1 MDLRLLSFALGASSS
16 LLWPWLPSM
25 AWGGVLLAFAIPLA
39 YGRHWRLL
47 FLLLGMLWMQ
57 CNLQYRLAWLERLEV
72 QTSHI
77 ITARVQSTESQG
89 DKFVR
94 LLLRVSTLDDRPLSP
109 EPLVRLNAYQ
119 ALPPMT
125 AGSLIT
131 LVSSLKP
138 AHGLANEAGLDGR
151 RLLLGKGIT
160 ATGNLRRIIAI
171 EAATPGWRERWL
183 AEADAG
189 WRGLSHAPLLAA
201 LTFGEQEGITDE
213 QWELF
218 RGSGLTH
225 IIAISGQHIALVA
238 VLGWWL
244 GRLLGLRGAIIVSLL
259 FAATYSA
266 LAGFAVATER
276 ALIMVVVW
284 SLLRWLKRD
293 WPPHRI
299 WLWAFVVIAL
309 WDPLALYSAGFWLSF
324 LAVALLLLASLL
336 DDRPGLVRLQS
347 LLLLGLL
354 PLQLLLF
361 EGMAPLALLLN
372 LLALPL
378 FCVGII
384 PLALIGVLLAPLST
398 TLAHG
403 LFWLANLG
411 LEGVL
416 WGLGLLADH
425 LQLWWPV
432 PGWLMPASVL
442 LLLLWGGWQWPGG
455 RALLLPVG
463 AALLLAAWP
472 APTPWQLRVLDVG
485 QGLSVLI
492 TRGERGIL
500 YDTGDR
506 YPGGYNMADAVILP
520 QLDRLGVRVLDALII
535 SHKDRDHAGNRRA
548 ILQALPVRRELS
560 SFQFDRATELCRR
573 GQQWRWQGLA
583 FRVLWPERPGAGH
596 NNDGCVLQ
604 ISDGQHSILL
614 AADIEKEAERRLLA
628 LEGEGLASTLLV
640 SPHHG
645 SRTSSTPGFV
655 AAVQPDLVVHS
666 AGYLNQWQF
675 PRPEVM
681 ARYARARQWVTGQ
694 DGAILIEAGD
704 AGLEIRAE
712 REQGPWYRRGGA
724 WWRPRLWPEE

>member
-25 AWGGVLLAFAIPLA
+25 AWGGVLLALAIPLA

-57 CNLQYRLAWLERLEV
+57 CNLQYRLAWLDRLEV

-189 WRGLSHAPLLAA
+189 WRGLSQAPLLAA

-213 QWELF
+213 QWTLF

-276 ALIMVVVW
+276 ALIMVGVW
-284 SLLRWLKRD
+284 SLLRWVKRD

-560 SFQFDRATELCRR
+560 SFQFDRSTELCRR

-675 PRPEVM
+675 PRPEVV

>member
-25 AWGGVLLAFAIPLA
+25 AWGGVLLALAIPLA

-57 CNLQYRLAWLERLEV
+57 CNLQYRLAWLDRLEV

-151 RLLLGKGIT
+151 RLLLGKGVT

-183 AEADAG
+183 TEADAG
-189 WRGLSHAPLLAA
+189 WRGLSQAPLLAA
-201 LTFGEQEGITDE
+201 LSFGEQSGITDE
-213 QWELF
+213 QWTLF

-276 ALIMVVVW
+276 ALIMVGVW

-455 RALLLPVG
+455 RALLLPVV

-472 APTPWQLRVLDVG
+472 APAPWQLRVLDVG

-560 SFQFDRATELCRR
+560 SFQFDRSTELCRR

-675 PRPEVM
+675 PRPEVV

-694 DGAILIEAGD
+694 DGAILIEVGD

>member
-25 AWGGVLLAFAIPLA
+25 AWGGVLLALAIPLA

-675 PRPEVM
+675 PRPEVV

-694 DGAILIEAGD
+694 EGAILIEAGD

>member
-57 CNLQYRLAWLERLEV
+57 CNLQYRLAWLDRLEV

-151 RLLLGKGIT
+151 RLLLGKGVT

-171 EAATPGWRERWL
+171 EAVAPGWRERWL

-189 WRGLSHAPLLAA
+189 WRGLSQAPLLAA

-213 QWELF
+213 QWTLF

-276 ALIMVVVW
+276 ALIMVGVW

-548 ILQALPVRRELS
+548 MLQALPVRRELS
-560 SFQFDRATELCRR
+560 SFRFDRSTELCRR

-675 PRPEVM
+675 PRPEVV

-694 DGAILIEAGD
+694 EGAILIEAGD

>member
-25 AWGGVLLAFAIPLA
+25 AWGGVLLALAIPLA
-39 YGRHWRLL
+39 HGRHWRLL

-171 EAATPGWRERWL
+171 EAVAPGWRERWL

-189 WRGLSHAPLLAA
+189 WRGLSQAPLLAA

-213 QWELF
+213 QWTLF

-276 ALIMVVVW
+276 ALIMVGVW

-560 SFQFDRATELCRR
+560 SFQFDRSTELCRR

-655 AAVQPDLVVHS
+655 AAVQPALVVHS

-675 PRPEVM
+675 PRPEVV
-681 ARYARARQWVTGQ
+681 ARYAGARQWVTGQ
-694 DGAILIEAGD
+694 EGAILIEAGD

>member
-1 MDLRLLSFALGASSS
+1 M
-16 LLWPWLPSM
+16 
-25 AWGGVLLAFAIPLA
+25 
-39 YGRHWRLL
+39 
-47 FLLLGMLWMQ
+47 
-57 CNLQYRLAWLERLEV
+57 
-72 QTSHI
+72 
-77 ITARVQSTESQG
+77 
-89 DKFVR
+89 
-94 LLLRVSTLDDRPLSP
+94 
-109 EPLVRLNAYQ
+109 
-119 ALPPMT
+119 
-125 AGSLIT
+125 
-131 LVSSLKP
+131 
-138 AHGLANEAGLDGR
+138 
-151 RLLLGKGIT
+151 
-160 ATGNLRRIIAI
+160 
-171 EAATPGWRERWL
+171 
-183 AEADAG
+183 
-189 WRGLSHAPLLAA
+189 
-201 LTFGEQEGITDE
+201 
-213 QWELF
+213 
-218 RGSGLTH
+218 
-225 IIAISGQHIALVA
+225 A

-276 ALIMVVVW
+276 ALIMVGVW

-432 PGWLMPASVL
+432 PGGLMPASVL

-560 SFQFDRATELCRR
+560 SFRFDRSTELCRR

-628 LEGEGLASTLLV
+628 LKGEGLASTLLV

-675 PRPEVM
+675 PRPEVV

>member
-25 AWGGVLLAFAIPLA
+25 AWGGVLLALAIPLA

-57 CNLQYRLAWLERLEV
+57 CNLQYRLAWLDRLEV

-151 RLLLGKGIT
+151 RLLLGKGVT

-171 EAATPGWRERWL
+171 EAVAPGWRERWL
-183 AEADAG
+183 TEADAG
-189 WRGLSHAPLLAA
+189 WRGLSQAPLLAA
-201 LTFGEQEGITDE
+201 LSFGEQSGITDE
-213 QWELF
+213 QWTLF

-276 ALIMVVVW
+276 ALIMVGVW
-284 SLLRWLKRD
+284 SLLRWVKRD

-361 EGMAPLALLLN
+361 EGVAPLALLLN

-432 PGWLMPASVL
+432 PGGLMPASVL

-472 APTPWQLRVLDVG
+472 APTLWQLRVLDVG

-560 SFQFDRATELCRR
+560 SFQFDRSTELCRR

-675 PRPEVM
+675 PRPEVV

-694 DGAILIEAGD
+694 EGAILIEAGD

>member
-1 MDLRLLSFALGASSS
+1 
-16 LLWPWLPSM
+16 M
-25 AWGGVLLAFAIPLA
+25 AWGGVLLALAIPLA

-57 CNLQYRLAWLERLEV
+57 CNLQYRLVWLERLEV

-94 LLLRVSTLDDRPLSP
+94 LLLRVSALDDRPLSP

-189 WRGLSHAPLLAA
+189 WRGLSQAPLLAA

-213 QWELF
+213 QWTLF

-276 ALIMVVVW
+276 ALIMVGVW
-284 SLLRWLKRD
+284 SLLRWVKRD

-560 SFQFDRATELCRR
+560 SFQFDRSTELCRR

-675 PRPEVM
+675 PRPEVV

>member
-25 AWGGVLLAFAIPLA
+25 VWGGVLLALAIPLA

-171 EAATPGWRERWL
+171 EAVAPGWRERWL

-189 WRGLSHAPLLAA
+189 WRGLSQAPLLAA
-201 LTFGEQEGITDE
+201 LSFGEQSGITDE
-213 QWELF
+213 QWTLF

-276 ALIMVVVW
+276 ALIMVGVW

-560 SFQFDRATELCRR
+560 SFQFDRSTELCRR

-675 PRPEVM
+675 PRPEVV

-724 WWRPRLWPEE
+724 WWRPRQ